1 MELLFDNCRGFIC
14 SILDYE
20 NVLKIYKSRS
30 HIHGTLRTIKSD
42 ELFEKYLTEVLLGNV
57 ENCYVLGAENVTTK
71 ELVSYSIVSFPKTS
85 PFGFIIS
92 AGTIPPSSALTN
104 RAHAGGISLLRL
116 GVLLG
121 KEKGYFDIF
130 CSVKLSSYLPLCK
143 MFNASEKLTTNI
155 SYWMMHKV
163 VYPNDQLVTPI
174 EKVLLGHNVLKRKYP
189 IAIIQMSIKEEF
201 RIEYYKKHFTVSE
214 ETIKKCTVPNYA
226 CSTST
231 ITSLAT
237 NS

>member
-1 MELLFDNCRGFIC
+1 MFEGHRGFIC

-20 NVLKIYKSRS
+20 SILRIYKSRLYIQGS
-30 HIHGTLRTIKSD
+30 LRTPKSD
-42 ELFEKYLTEVLLGNV
+42 ELFEKQLVEILLGNI
-57 ENCYVLGAENVTTK
+57 ENCYILGVENLTTK
-71 ELVSYSIVSFPKTS
+71 QLVSYSTYLFPKTS
-85 PFGFIIS
+85 PFGFMRLG
-92 AGTIPPSSALTN
+92 GTLPKSTALADRTDSG
-104 RAHAGGISLLRL
+104 AISLLRL

-130 CSVKLSSYLPLCK
+130 WSVKLSSYLPLCK
-143 MFNASEKLTTNI
+143 MFNASEKLNKNK

-163 VYPNDQLVTPI
+163 VYPNDELVTSI
-174 EKVLLGHNVLKRKYP
+174 EKLLLGNSFVERKYP
-189 IAIIQMSIKEEF
+189 IAIIQTSLKEEF

-214 ETIKKCTVPNYA
+214 ETIKKCTVPDYA